1 VTDPASGDLADT
13 DRFDDGLVAAAPG
26 SALEAFRARRKRRRY
41 VDLRVPDTEPAI
53 WVRYGPLPQHRID
66 AHVLR
71 YARSKDKDRTV
82 KRESALLA
90 EACIGVFEVVDGRE
104 VSIDPD
110 DRDGEWPTFGERLA
124 ELLGIPATSAGE
136 VVRDLYGEDA
146 AVMATSAKYADWL
159 DVRVEERDDRP
170 EA

>member
-1 VTDPASGDLADT
+1 VSAAVEATDGGGGL
-13 DRFDDGLVAAAPG
+13 DDGQVAAAPG
-26 SALEAFRARRKRRRY
+26 SALAAFRTRRRRRRH

-71 YARSKDKDRTV
+71 YAKSKDPDRTV
-82 KRESALLA
+82 KREAALLA
-90 EACIGVFEVVDGRE
+90 EACLGVFEIVEGRE

-124 ELLGIPATSAGE
+124 ELLGIPATGAGE
-136 VVRDLYGEDA
+136 VVRELYGEDA
-146 AVMATSAKYADWL
+146 AVMATSTKYADWL
-159 DVRVEERDDRP
+159 QVVVEERDDRP